1 MWVFIHWHVFFS
13 FSITLSIKWQGIWIN
28 SNSLREYVN
37 VPVVEARSAPVRF
50 ATFYLIV
57 IYWYSVIVVVVVVVK
72 AVFKCWWCWC
82 VIVSLL
88 LLHIVLKIFMTRNAC
103 LQACCNRFD
112 HDDYSRNFHQINNE
126 VDLDYS
132 GVFFF
137 SLHKYTNTHRYFLYC
152 SSTYAYTYKC
162 FQ

>member
-1 MWVFIHWHVFFS
+1 M
-13 FSITLSIKWQGIWIN
+13 
-28 SNSLREYVN
+28 
-37 VPVVEARSAPVRF
+37 
-50 ATFYLIV
+50 
-57 IYWYSVIVVVVVVVK
+57 VVVK
-72 AVFKCWWCWC
+72 AVFKRWGWCWWC

-137 SLHKYTNTHRYFLYC
+137 SLHKYTNTQTHTVIFCIVHPHMHTRINVSSKMSC
-152 SSTYAYTYKC
+152 STINYSEFTGSFSRKTYLFTFSKTNKNHQYKKRTER
-162 FQ
+162 